1 MRKIL
6 TLCLVALMAFT
17 LAFVVGCSGN
27 DGPKTLTLNNS
38 QLTLYVGDEYLL
50 EVNEN
55 VDAQWS
61 SNNEAVVYVSGSGVI
76 NALKAG
82 QATITASANGAVGSC
97 VVTVLDDVQFSLK
110 KTQINMAQG
119 DNIVIAS
126 NVVRK
131 VNGIDSTQG
140 TLSATS
146 SNPDVAE
153 IVGGTISLKSNG
165 NATITIVWNYNG
177 TDYTQTLSV
186 TVENKVFLV
195 VDEPSEEIYAY
206 GENTTLQLE
215 ASLEV
220 NRQDISNPQLVW
232 ESSNQDVATV
242 DQNGLVTGV
251 TFGTATITAKYTY
264 DNETYT
270 DTVEINVER
279 ATVPGTKTYKFG
291 YKNQNAILSA
301 DDYIGAVQGVSF
313 EGAELVIEKDSA
325 TGAVTVLG
333 SNFSQVGEVTVDVL
347 TDKVQT
353 TATFDL
359 VTAILMTAEDLDKMD
374 EYCRPEDWDFE
385 LMKTT
390 NLYGYGGTILLGA
403 DIDYG
408 GKAFETEVYFGSAP
422 YTSGHGGVYKN
433 LIFDGQGY
441 AISNISIVN
450 ANNCLFGYRVAGE
463 SVIKNLAILNVTLSD
478 GSVIT
483 NQLQGSTSIE
493 NVFVRIKSTVAN
505 GTFANGLVG
514 SVEATP
520 SANIKNVVIDVFDAV
535 NADHFA
541 GIVRTSV
548 ASPRLNMFSAVYTL
562 GATVNVGAKDG
573 TNLIKVADN
582 NTGYVGGAYETDAE
596 FLSAKDGVFT
606 GSFANSFAIESVN
619 GVQVLK
625 FMGRIVKT
633 FLTNA
638 DDALHYS
645 FGYKNQ
651 DLIIPASDFD
661 GEVTKIEI
669 LNWADLTFKKVDS
682 NYVIDKAGFNST
694 GTAKLKISTATN
706 DYFKNVEVI
715 TAVLMTAE
723 DLDNMDVWGRPANF
737 DADKLG
743 TSGVMYNYS
752 GIFRLG
758 ADIDYGGKLYTTE
771 VHYGMQ
777 GYVSGAGAR
786 WKGLVFDGQGNSI
799 KNIKFDNALAENK
812 FNSFGLFG
820 YEVQSSTIKNVAV
833 TGVEIGSGAY
843 TGVFGRII
851 KTNSVLENVFVQGSS
866 NSENNHAFTFY
877 NLADATCRINNVVVD
892 VVSVEN
898 SDKLSAITVVG
909 QTATDRVATITNAYV
924 IGAEKTVCYNNSD
937 KTATVNM
944 ENALAGYIDDQAFLA
959 AKDTIF
965 TSNFTVVF
973 TIETENGNTVLKFFD
988 KTVKTFENN

>member
-17 LAFVVGCSGN
+17 LAFVVGCSDN

-38 QLTLYVGDEYLL
+38 ELTLYVGDEYLL
-50 EVNEN
+50 EVDGN

-61 SNNEAVVYVSGSGVI
+61 SNNEAVVYVSGNGVI
-76 NALKAG
+76 SALKAG
-82 QATITASANGAVGSC
+82 QATVTASANGAVGSC

-131 VNGIDSTQG
+131 VNGIDVNEG

-153 IVGGTISLKSNG
+153 IVGGTITLKTNG
-165 NATITIVWNYNG
+165 NTDITIIWNYNG

-264 DNETYT
+264 DNETYI

-301 DDYIGAVQGVSF
+301 DDYIGAIQVVSS
-313 EGAELVIEKDSA
+313 EGAQLVIEKDSS

-374 EYCRPEDWDFE
+374 EYCRPSDWDYE

-390 NLYGYGGTILLGA
+390 RLYGYGGTILLGA

-408 GKAFETEVYFGSAP
+408 GKAFETEVYFGSEP
-422 YTSGHGGVYKN
+422 YTSGHGGVYKD

-441 AISNISIVN
+441 AISNISVVN

-463 SVIKNLAILNVTLSD
+463 SVIKNLALLNVTLSG
-478 GSVIT
+478 GSAIT
-483 NQLQGSTSIE
+483 TQLQGSTSIE
-493 NVFVRIKSTVAN
+493 NVFVRIKSTYAK
-505 GTFANGLVG
+505 GTFANGFVG

-520 SANIKNVVIDVFDAV
+520 SANIENVVVDVFDAV

-541 GIVRTSV
+541 GVARTSS

-573 TNLIKVADN
+573 TNLIKVAEN
-582 NTGYVGGAYETDAE
+582 NAGYVGGAYETDAE
-596 FLSAKDGVFT
+596 FLSAKDGIFT

-619 GVQVLK
+619 AVQVLK
-625 FMGRIVKT
+625 FMGRNVKT

-638 DDALHYS
+638 DDTLHYS

-669 LNWADLTFKKVDS
+669 LNWADLTFKHVGS
-682 NYVIDKAGFNST
+682 TYVIDKAGFNST

-715 TAVLMTAE
+715 TAVIMTAE

-737 DADKLG
+737 DINKLG
-743 TSGVMYNYS
+743 VSGTLYNYS

-777 GYVSGAGAR
+777 GYASGAGAK
-786 WKGLVFDGQGNSI
+786 WSGVVFDGQGYMI
-799 KNIKFDNALAENK
+799 KNIKFDNSLAESR
-812 FNSFGLFG
+812 FNSYGLFG

-833 TGVEIGSGAY
+833 IGVEIGGGDRTA
-843 TGVFGRII
+843 VFGTRIMS
-851 KTNSVLENVFVQGSS
+851 NSILENVFVQGSS
-866 NSENNHAFTFY
+866 NSEKRHAFTFD
-877 NLADATCRINNVVVD
+877 NLVDATCTINNIIID

-898 SDKLSAITVVG
+898 SDNLS
-909 QTATDRVATITNAYV
+909 TITRIGASASDRLETITDTYV
-924 IGAEKTVCYNNSD
+924 IGNEKTVCYSD
-937 KTATVNM
+937 SNLGTTVNL
-944 ENALAGYIDDQAFLA
+944 ENAPAGYIDGQAFLA
-959 AKDTIF
+959 DKDAIF
-965 TSNFTVVF
+965 TGEFADVF
-973 TIETENGNTVLKFFD
+973 TIETESGNTVLKFFD
-988 KTVKTFENN
+988 KTVKTF